1 MKVLIESVQ
10 NKLVKK
16 IKSLQQRKNREK
28 EGLFVVE
35 GVRFVN
41 EIPQSSNILY
51 IAVSHTFQKMNDISV
66 YEKRSQVFVFSD
78 TVFDTI
84 CDTQHTQGIIAIC
97 KKNTIALSEYVLNE
111 KGFYILAENI
121 QDPGN
126 LGTMIRTADA
136 CNADAVFLSKGC
148 VDLYNAKVLRSTM
161 GSLFHLPIFQN
172 VDFIEYIHHMKQK
185 NIMLFAAHLKA
196 QKYYYNT
203 DFHKGCA
210 LVIGNE
216 GKGITNEIAQK
227 CHEFV
232 KIPMVGKAESL
243 NASVA
248 AGVLMYEVVRQ
259 RMTEI

>member
-1 MKVLIESVQ
+1 MKILIESVQ

-16 IKSLQQRKNREK
+16 IKSLQQRKNSEK

-35 GVRFVN
+35 GVRFVG
-41 EIPQSSNILY
+41 EIRNNVNILY
-51 IAVSHTFQKMNDISV
+51 IAVSHTFQKMNDITV

-84 CDTQHTQGIIAIC
+84 SDTQHTQGIIAIC
-97 KKNTIALSEYVLNE
+97 QKKNMVLSEYQLNE

-136 CNADAVFLSKGC
+136 CHADAVFLSKGC
-148 VDLYNAKVLRSTM
+148 VDLYNTKVLRSTM

-172 VDFIEYIHHMKQK
+172 VDFIDYMDSMKQK
-185 NIMLFAAHLKA
+185 NIMIFAAHLKA

-203 DFHKGCA
+203 DFRKGCA
-210 LVIGNE
+210 LLIGNE
-216 GKGITNEIAQK
+216 GKGITDKIAQK

-259 RMTEI
+259 RMTQI